1 MSGTW
6 SLSTRAPVVS
16 STGRGRR
23 DGDCS
28 MHRAADFIF
37 SLPDVRGQQSLSSRI
52 LPFPQVLRG
61 SRSTTVTFT
70 SCDLIPMQIRS
81 ALSLSL

>member
-16 STGRGRR
+16 STGSGRR

-28 MHRAADFIF
+28 MHRAADFVS
-37 SLPDVRGQQSLSSRI
+37 SLPDVIGQQSLSFLSHRCCEGVG
-52 LPFPQVLRG
+52 PPQ
-61 SRSTTVTFT
+61 
-70 SCDLIPMQIRS
+70 
-81 ALSLSL
+81 